1 MTPRGEREG
10 KPKPLE
16 RLRWSV
22 ENGLRCGEQ
31 CKQVFEAE
39 PFFLI
44 RKMSWGCTGFD
55 AVIGRSGLR
64 VRALFSLI
72 NEQTKLNDN
81 KVVSMADFRAQ
92 RLAA

>member
-1 MTPRGEREG
+1 M
-10 KPKPLE
+10 
-16 RLRWSV
+16 
-22 ENGLRCGEQ
+22 ENE
-31 CKQVFEAE
+31 KYK
-39 PFFLI
+39 I
-44 RKMSWGCTGFD
+44 SWGCTGFD
-55 AVIGRSGLR
+55 AVIVKSGLR